1 MLKNE
6 IEIGIDM
13 NRNQIFKCFHSIF
26 LSDFHGGH
34 DQMI

>member
-13 NRNQIFKCFHSIF
+13 NRNQIFKCFHFIF
-26 LSDFHGGH
+26 LSEL
-34 DQMI
+34 MYMEAMT